1 MASGIESTLAGGMES
16 RAAGGME
23 RRVAGGI
30 KRRTVRRSRAF
41 GPAALL
47 TLAALLLAAA
57 PLAAQAKTQVPPPVP
72 GAPRVVEQRI
82 TVHSPALVGNLEG
95 ESPNRT
101 VLVFL
106 PPGYHRH
113 PHRRYPVLYALHGF
127 FIGAEQWTHEIHVP
141 ETIANA
147 YARGARPMIVVLP
160 DSKTVYGG
168 SMYSASP
175 TAGNFERFIAHDLVR
190 YMDTHYR
197 TIPNRLSR
205 GLVGHSMGG
214 YGALRIGMQHPGVF
228 SSLYVMSP
236 CCLAPMTGQRPG
248 FGPKHPPS
256 LTKLLQGVTSPADA
270 VRKTPWFLHPLLA
283 LAAAWSPDPDKPP
296 LYFDLPFQ
304 NGKPRP
310 RIMAEWAA
318 NSPLAM
324 LDQYIAN
331 LRRYRAIALD
341 AGDHDPLRFDT
352 MRVHRILDS
361 YHIANTLEIYPGT
374 HTSHVAYRF
383 QNHVL
388 PFFSRH
394 LCFTAHCRPRRAAV
408 RPVG

>member
-1 MASGIESTLAGGMES
+1 MTQRRAKATGVWAAV
-16 RAAGGME
+16 AAG
-23 RRVAGGI
+23 
-30 KRRTVRRSRAF
+30 
-41 GPAALL
+41 
-47 TLAALLLAAA
+47 LLAAA
-57 PLAAQAKTQVPPPVP
+57 PLAAQVKTQAPPPVP
-72 GAPRVVEQRI
+72 AAPRVIEQRI
-82 TVHSPALVGNLEG
+82 TVHSPALAGNLEG

-106 PPGYHRH
+106 PPGYYRS

-127 FIGAEQWTHEIHVP
+127 FIGAEQWTHEIRVP

-175 TAGNFERFIAHDLVR
+175 TAGNFERFLAHDLVE
-190 YMDTHYR
+190 YMDAHYR
-197 TIPNRLSR
+197 TLPNRASR

-214 YGALRIGMQHPGVF
+214 YGALRIGMRHPGVF
-228 SSLYVMSP
+228 GSLYVMSP
-236 CCLAPMTGQRPG
+236 CCLAPMGGRRPG
-248 FGPKHPPS
+248 FGPKHAPS
-256 LTKLLQGVTSPADA
+256 LSTLLRGVTSPADA
-270 VRKTPWFLHPLLA
+270 ARKTPWFLHPMLA
-283 LAAAWSPDPDKPP
+283 LAAAWSPDPDNPP
-296 LYFDLPFQ
+296 LYLDLPFQ

-310 RIMAEWAA
+310 AIVAEWAA

-324 LDQYIAN
+324 LPQYIAQ

-341 AGDHDPLRFDT
+341 VGDHDPLRFDT
-352 MRVHRILDS
+352 IKVHHILDS

-374 HTSHVAYRF
+374 HTSRVAFRF

-394 LCFTAHCRPRRAAV
+394 LCFTAPCLPR
-408 RPVG
+408 